1 MDDIIVLW
9 DRQTIRYIECGC
21 VSALILTYYQPFDR
35 LRTVLSLHTAHEV
48 LIYHKGKP
56 VDDPVT
62 VTLGFKDIYSINE
75 FTAG

>member
-35 LRTVLSLHTAHEV
+35 LGTVLSL
-48 LIYHKGKP
+48 ICGMKY
-56 VDDPVT
+56 
-62 VTLGFKDIYSINE
+62 
-75 FTAG
+75 